1 MKRVRRH
8 PKQVE
13 QERRRKI
20 VSDEMRRV
28 IVRLYEEHSKGAVA
42 FSVELHPNATALYR

>member
-1 MKRVRRH
+1 MKRARRH

-13 QERRRKI
+13 QKMQRKI

-28 IVRLYEEHSKGAVA
+28 IVRLYEEHSKGAVG
-42 FSVELHPNATALYR
+42 FSVELHPNVTALYR